1 MIATW
6 YGSTGASCS
15 AGVPAS
21 SDPAWK
27 PPAEQVTFFSDADY
41 VVYRD
46 RMAECCAK
54 RGAVI
59 WAWCLMPNH
68 VHLVVVPQT
77 AEAAAQGKK
86 HRGTG

>member
-1 MIATW
+1 MPGYPHQVTQR
-6 YGSTGASCS
+6 GNRR
-15 AGVPAS
+15 
-21 SDPAWK
+21 
-27 PPAEQVTFFSDADY
+27 QVTFFSDADY

>member
-1 MIATW
+1 MARL
-6 YGSTGASCS
+6 ARVV
-15 AGVPAS
+15 VPGY
-21 SDPAWK
+21 PHHVTQCRNRR
-27 PPAEQVTFFSDADY
+27 QVTFFSDADY